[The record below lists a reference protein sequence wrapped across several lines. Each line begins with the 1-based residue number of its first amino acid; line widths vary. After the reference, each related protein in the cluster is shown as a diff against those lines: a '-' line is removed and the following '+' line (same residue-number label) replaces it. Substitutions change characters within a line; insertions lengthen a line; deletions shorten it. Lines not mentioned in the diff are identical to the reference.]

1 MSPKIGAKSAIP
13 VGVIEDNSSKS
24 ASEQISCGVKFDE
37 RAKCLRHVVNLSRTV
52 G

>member
-1 MSPKIGAKSAIP
+1 MSPKIGAKSSTP
-13 VGVIEDNSSKS
+13 FGVIEDNSSKS
-24 ASEQISCGVKFDE
+24 ASVQISCGVKFDE

>member
-1 MSPKIGAKSAIP
+1 MSPKIGAKSATL
-13 VGVIEDNSSKS
+13 VGVIADNSSKS
-24 ASEQISCGVKFDE
+24 ASEQISCGVRFDE